1 MTTEHIVL
9 MMSYYRIKIVL
20 SWERH
25 YNLTKNSEKL
35 AVSLGTT
42 VVRTST
48 TSWHWFLT
56 TLS

>member
-1 MTTEHIVL
+1 MEHIML

-25 YNLTKNSEKL
+25 HNLTKNSEKL
-35 AVSLGTT
+35 VVSLGIAI
-42 VVRTST
+42 VRTST
-48 TSWHWFLT
+48 TSWHWFLA